1 MAKEMGRFS
10 YKNKTL
16 SLMTEDTR
24 VVLTKE
30 AITTMA
36 DLLPQSFFTDIIH
49 RYNDALI
56 ENGENQITEE
66 EFNFVKEQVFNMTGA
81 RKQND
86 SERWK

>member
-1 MAKEMGRFS
+1 MAKQVGRFN

-16 SLMTEDTR
+16 SLIGEDTR

-36 DLLPQSFFTDIIH
+36 DLLPDTFFSDVVH
-49 RYNDALI
+49 NYNNALI

-66 EFNFVKEQVFNMTGA
+66 EFNFVKEQVFNMTGT
-81 RKQND
+81 KKSTD
-86 SERWK
+86 SDRWK